1 MKDFGSSDVSDDMVL
16 GKDENLFCVADA
28 QATIERLVAEPKIT
42 VILGNEGDR
51 SAVLLTLPM
60 QYYSYRTWSTT
71 SIAHAVL
78 LLFFFLYLQTLTE
91 ANAWVTSFLVEP
103 EETGNMMEANEPT
116 WLQVLLSPWQQR

>member
-28 QATIERLVAEPKIT
+28 QATIERLDLEPKIT
-42 VILGNEGDR
+42 AYRSMKVIE
-51 SAVLLTLPM
+51 V
-60 QYYSYRTWSTT
+60 QYYLLCQCSTT
-71 SIAHAVL
+71 PIAHAVL

-103 EETGNMMEANEPT
+103 EDTGNMMEVNELT
-116 WLQVLLSPWQQR
+116 